1 MNIYPTEIEATLRT
15 AANFPHR
22 ELYCAFQSHT
32 YTRTKAL
39 MDEFAKA
46 LTLADHIL
54 LAPIY
59 PARETDDLGI
69 SAHTLARKIEGL
81 GHPCL
86 CFETFDEI
94 EEYLLKNCQPGD
106 LVITMGAGNINEVGE
121 NLVSGE

>member
-1 MNIYPTEIEATLRT
+1 
-15 AANFPHR
+15 
-22 ELYCAFQSHT
+22 
-32 YTRTKAL
+32 
-39 MDEFAKA
+39 MDDFAQA

-69 SAHTLARKIEGL
+69 SAHTLAEKIEKL

-86 CFETFDEI
+86 CFDNFDEI
-94 EEYLLKNCQPGD
+94 ENFLLENCQSGD

-121 NLVSGE
+121 NLVSGQ